1 MQSKPR
7 TLESPVGAEIV
18 MDGRRYV
25 NFGGSAYLGLSG
37 NASIHEAG
45 ITALRQCGSGAP
57 VPRDQGVATRAHQD
71 AEAEAAAFFGTPAAL
86 YVAHGYYFGLISIRA
101 LRASV
106 TTIFFDE
113 LAHYSLRE
121 AIAASGLPSHAYQH
135 LDAEDLRRKLQHQ
148 LGAGGKPLV
157 VTDGMFPTF
166 GEIAPLA
173 QLRQVSA
180 PFDAWLLVDES
191 HSFGVLG
198 ALGRG
203 ASEHH
208 GLGSANLLTGGSLG
222 KAFGTCGGIIPATV
236 DEVAALRKT
245 PTARGASVGLP
256 AAAAMCAAS
265 LRHVREHPQLL
276 QRLRTNIARMKGGL
290 RKLGLR
296 VGDDNTPVAAFVHGD
311 DKSMHALR
319 EQLFA
324 EGMVLYHTTYVG
336 AGPAGVLRCGIFAD
350 HTDEHI
356 DRLLAALR
364 RLL

>member
-1 MQSKPR
+1 MQAKPR

-37 NASIHEAG
+37 NTQIHAAG
-45 ITALRQCGSGAP
+45 IAALRECGSGAP

-71 AEAEAAAFFGTPAAL
+71 AESEAAAFFGTSAAL
-86 YVAHGYYFGLISIRA
+86 YVAHGYYFGLIALRA
-101 LRASV
+101 LREQFNA
-106 TTIFFDE
+106 IFFDA

-121 AIAASGLPSHAYQH
+121 AIAASGLQSRSYQH
-135 LDAEDLRRKLQHQ
+135 LDAEDLRRKLQQ
-148 LGAGGKPLV
+148 YLGAGGKPLI

-173 QLRQVSA
+173 ELWQVSA
-180 PFDAWLLVDES
+180 PFDARLLIDES

-203 ASEHH
+203 AAEHH
-208 GLGSANLLTGGSLG
+208 GVSSAHILTGGSLG
-222 KAFGTCGGIIPATV
+222 KAFGTCGGIIPTWP
-236 DEVAALRKT
+236 DEVAVLRMT

-256 AAAAMCAAS
+256 AAAAMCASS
-265 LRHVREHPQLL
+265 LRYVREHPNLL
-276 QRLRTNIARMKGGL
+276 KRLRTNIGRLKGGL
-290 RKLGLR
+290 RKLGLQ
-296 VGDDNTPVAAFVHGD
+296 VGDDSTPVAAFVCGG
-311 DKSMHALR
+311 DKSMQWVR

-324 EGMVLYHTTYVG
+324 DGIVVYHTTYVG

-356 DRLLAALR
+356 DRLLEALA